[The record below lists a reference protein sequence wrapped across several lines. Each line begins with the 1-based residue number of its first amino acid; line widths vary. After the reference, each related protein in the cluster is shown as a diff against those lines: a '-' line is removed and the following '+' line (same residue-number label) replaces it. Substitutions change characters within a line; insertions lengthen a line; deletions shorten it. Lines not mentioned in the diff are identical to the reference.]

1 MFDNLMKGLEEA
13 RQRYLLA
20 ESHNAE
26 TPSNRSTSPLLSLSP
41 TQLLI
46 GPTNTR
52 RSQRAHIGKASAIA
66 TAAESD
72 IATPATTQ
80 LTDQRVDDFA
90 QSQLDASFAS
100 YEYHFSHNV
109 NAA

>member
-1 MFDNLMKGLEEA
+1 MKGLEEA
-13 RQRYLLA
+13 RQRHLPA

-26 TPSNRSTSPLLSLSP
+26 TPSNRSTSPPLSPSP
-41 TQLLI
+41 TQPLT

-52 RSQRAHIGKASAIA
+52 RSQRAHVGKASAIA

-80 LTDQRVDDFA
+80 LTD
-90 QSQLDASFAS
+90 
-100 YEYHFSHNV
+100 
-109 NAA
+109 